1 MAVQG
6 DERGVMKKQR
16 LMSVVFRVDASL
28 DIGTGHVMR
37 CLTLAEALS
46 GRGASCRF
54 VCRAHPG
61 NLIEMIQQ
69 HGFDVHALPL
79 GPDWKPREATPAH
92 VAWLG
97 ADWQTDAKQTEV
109 CVGETAIDWLIV
121 DHYALDARW
130 EEALHGCYKNLMV
143 IDDLADRPHACDLLL
158 DQNLGREPVDYE
170 AFVPARCQRLIGPQ
184 YSLLRPEFAAL
195 RAYSLQRRQAP
206 ALKRLLINMGGID
219 QLNATG
225 KVLEALKT
233 NPLPA
238 DCKIT
243 VLMGARAPWIEQVRA
258 FAATMSWPIEVRVNV
273 SDMAHVMA
281 DSDLAIGAAGST
293 SWERCCLGV
302 PTLLVVLAENQLEGA
317 RALDH
322 AGAVRLLGSPEAI
335 PYELASFLP
344 MLVRGQYLADMCC
357 AAREVTDGQGTVRV
371 LRQMESGA

>member
-1 MAVQG
+1 MT
-6 DERGVMKKQR
+6 KQR
-16 LMSVVFRVDASL
+16 PMSVVFRVDASL

-46 GRGASCRF
+46 ERGASCRF

-61 NLIEMIQQ
+61 NLIETIQQ
-69 HGFDVHALPL
+69 RGFVVHALPL
-79 GPDWKPREATPAH
+79 EPNWKPREATPAH

-97 ADWQTDAKQTEV
+97 AEWQTDAEQTKD

-130 EEALHGCYKNLMV
+130 EEALHGCYKKLMV

-170 AFVPARCQRLIGPQ
+170 AFVPARCQRLIGPH
-184 YSLLRPEFAAL
+184 YALLRPEFAAL
-195 RAYSLQRRQAP
+195 RAYSLQRRQTP
-206 ALKRLLINMGGID
+206 TLKRLLITMGGID

-233 NPLPA
+233 SPLPA
-238 DCKIT
+238 DCQIT
-243 VLMGARAPWIEQVRA
+243 VLMGAWAPWIEQVRA
-258 FAATMSWPIEVRVNV
+258 LAATMPWPTEVHVNV
-273 SDMAHVMA
+273 SDMAQVMA

-293 SWERCCLGV
+293 SWERCCLGL

-322 AGAVRLLGSPEAI
+322 AGAARLLGAPEAI
-335 PYELASFLP
+335 LHELASILP
-344 MLVRGQYLADMCC
+344 MLLRGQPLADMCC
-357 AAREVTDGQGTVRV
+357 AARAVADGQGTVRV
-371 LRQMESGA
+371 LQQIECFA